1 MSLNI
6 TTDYAIRIM
15 TYLSN
20 YYDPDPLYAPDNT
33 CSGKV
38 IADRMNIPYNY
49 FLKIVPRLKDAGY
62 LVSFQGKRGGYVLTT
77 APKDISLF
85 DIIHVMDDDF
95 ILNNCTSPEGNCTRG
110 KSYCAV
116 HYVLEDV
123 QRTIDDTLKKVNL
136 AELNEKNQIIFE
148 GKDFCD

>member
-15 TYLSN
+15 MYLAN
-20 YYDPDPLYAPDNT
+20 YYDPDPLFAPDVS

-38 IADRMNIPYNY
+38 IAEKMNIPYNY

-62 LVSFQGKRGGYVLTT
+62 LISFQGKRGGYVLTT
-77 APKDISLF
+77 PPEKISLF
-85 DIIHVMDDDF
+85 DIIHTMEDDF
-95 ILNNCTSPEGNCTRG
+95 ILNGCTAPNGQCAQGTTDFCT
-110 KSYCAV
+110 V

-123 QRTIDDTLKKVNL
+123 QSSIDKTLKSVSL
-136 AELNEKNQIIFE
+136 AQLAT
-148 GKDFCD
+148 DSCAHL

>member
-15 TYLSN
+15 TYLAN
-20 YYDPDPLYAPDNT
+20 YYDPDPLYVPDNN

-38 IADRMNIPYNY
+38 IAERMNIPYNY

-62 LVSFQGKRGGYVLTT
+62 LVSFQGKRGGYILTEE
-77 APKDISLF
+77 PKKISLF

-95 ILNNCTSPEGNCTRG
+95 VLNNCTAPNGKCTRG
-110 KSYCAV
+110 NVYCSV

-123 QRTIDDTLKKVNL
+123 QSSIDQTLKAVNL
-136 AELNEKNQIIFE
+136 EELCEKNKLIF
-148 GKDFCD
+148 G

>member
-15 TYLSN
+15 TYLAN
-20 YYDPDPLYAPDNT
+20 YYDPDPLYVPDNN

-38 IADRMNIPYNY
+38 IAERMNIPYNY

-62 LVSFQGKRGGYVLTT
+62 LVSFQGKRGGYILTEE
-77 APKDISLF
+77 PKKISLF

-95 ILNNCTSPEGNCTRG
+95 ILNNCTAPNGECTRG
-110 KSYCAV
+110 NVYCSV

-123 QRTIDDTLKKVNL
+123 QNSIDQTLKAVNL
-136 AELNEKNQIIFE
+136 EELCEKNKLIF
-148 GKDFCD
+148 G

>member
-15 TYLSN
+15 MYLAN
-20 YYDPDPLYAPDNT
+20 YYDPDPLFAPDGS

-38 IADRMNIPYNY
+38 IAEKMNIPYNY

-62 LVSFQGKRGGYVLTT
+62 LTSFQGKRGGYVLTT
-77 APKDISLF
+77 PPETISLF
-85 DIIHVMDDDF
+85 DIIHVMEDDF
-95 ILNNCTSPEGNCTRG
+95 ILNACTAPDGECARG
-110 KSYCAV
+110 VSEFCQV

-123 QRTIDDTLKKVNL
+123 QASIDRTLKAVNL
-136 AELNEKNQIIFE
+136 AELSKERCD
-148 GKDFCD
+148 GKDSA

>member
-15 TYLSN
+15 MYLAN
-20 YYDPDPLYAPDNT
+20 YYDPDPLFAPDGS

-38 IADRMNIPYNY
+38 IAEKMNIPYNY

-62 LVSFQGKRGGYVLTT
+62 LQSFQGKRGGYVLTT
-77 APKDISLF
+77 PPEDISLF

-95 ILNNCTSPEGNCTRG
+95 ILNACTAPDGQCAQGTPEF
-110 KSYCAV
+110 CAV
-116 HYVLEDV
+116 HYVLEGV
-123 QRTIDDTLKKVNL
+123 QASIGKTLKSVNL
-136 AELNEKNQIIFE
+136 AELAVDNVHSL
-148 GKDFCD
+148 